1 MFILFSDV
9 YIYFLFSCF
18 LPIFYSFFCNYF
30 NLFYA
35 LFFILIYCFFSWNCN
50 VRNVC
55 HDYSFINNNLP
66 SVIHIWIF
74 YFLFRA
80 NFFLFGWFLGLFDF
94 FSWCVHVFIYFCCC
108 CCFSSC
114 RRLLA
119 LLLFCNFC
127 LFPLILFVASCLV
140 AGSDIWIKAWF
151 YLICFV
157 FWFCFLGDMII
168 CLILIYEIGVY
179 VIPLFVVFYL
189 TVCVCVVVVCCCAF
203 LPLKNFIVCDLGA
216 STI

>member
-1 MFILFSDV
+1 MF
-9 YIYFLFSCF
+9 FLLEIVMYVMFVMIIPLLTIICLLSFIFEFFISCF
-18 LPIFYSFFCNYF
+18 GPI
-30 NLFYA
+30 
-35 LFFILIYCFFSWNCN
+35 
-50 VRNVC
+50 
-55 HDYSFINNNLP
+55 
-66 SVIHIWIF
+66 
-74 YFLFRA
+74 
-80 NFFLFGWFLGLFDF
+80 FFLFGWFLGLFDF

-114 RRLLA
+114 RCLLA
-119 LLLFCNFC
+119 LLFFCNLC

-140 AGSDIWIKAWF
+140 AESGIWIEAWF

-189 TVCVCVVVVCCCAF
+189 SVCVCVVVVCCGAF